1 MGKGG
6 GLCVIENSTAKLSNV
21 YFFENKAPA
30 GGAIYAGEFCH
41 ISVYNNTIESN
52 TGSAITLW
60 NNVQTKINN
69 CRFSNNVASYKGGG
83 AILSQSGCMVYVTKT
98 VFKANKAIDS
108 GGAFFGV
115 GTSASFFNCS
125 FTDNFAFKGGALA
138 AANSNVE
145 LFTSNFT
152 NNSAT
157 EGGTFAIGGNLLLDH
172 CIMSNNTAH
181 GNGGVGYIE
190 ENSQMKITRS
200 VFRFNSATHAGGV
213 LWLRKAIANITNSFF
228 LSNWAGI
235 GGGMIDAQFSS
246 FINISHITCF
256 GNKNKGGKGGVLSAK
271 RKTKVWISN
280 AKIRNNSAYLC
291 GVMLIDTE
299 SVLEIRDSLIYE
311 NSADAL
317 AGAFCTLNNS
327 LSVVINSPFRGNVGY
342 HAGSI
347 VIVDS
352 ITYFRKLHFER
363 KSRNSC
369 RSNYNFIFGS
379 KAINTDFLE
388 NKAKE
393 VKDIKFEISGRKFIN
408 KLYTY
413 RCKFKH
419 DDVIIRSDGSNFEQ
433 VSDQK
438 DVIAAQPHKTFFKIK
453 ETQFA
458 SSKSFLLSF

>member
-1 MGKGG
+1 
-6 GLCVIENSTAKLSNV
+6 
-21 YFFENKAPA
+21 
-30 GGAIYAGEFCH
+30 
-41 ISVYNNTIESN
+41 
-52 TGSAITLW
+52 
-60 NNVQTKINN
+60 
-69 CRFSNNVASYKGGG
+69 
-83 AILSQSGCMVYVTKT
+83 
-98 VFKANKAIDS
+98 
-108 GGAFFGV
+108 
-115 GTSASFFNCS
+115 
-125 FTDNFAFKGGALA
+125 
-138 AANSNVE
+138 
-145 LFTSNFT
+145 
-152 NNSAT
+152 
-157 EGGTFAIGGNLLLDH
+157 
-172 CIMSNNTAH
+172 
-181 GNGGVGYIE
+181 
-190 ENSQMKITRS
+190 MKITRS

-327 LSVVINSPFRGNVGY
+327 LSVVINSSFRGNVGY

-352 ITYFRKLHFER
+352 ITYLENCTLRGNQGIVAGAITISSSDLKL
-363 KSRNSC
+363 S
-369 RSNYNFIFGS
+369 
-379 KAINTDFLE
+379 NTDFLE

-393 VKDIKFEISGRKFIN
+393 VKDIKCEISGTKFIN

-438 DVIAAQPHKTFFKIK
+438 DVIAAQPNKTFFKIK